1 MTGQNNVNSILQGSP
16 SSVFTRTPVPKTKKQ
31 HVDKDQ
37 QSQLPQPTFTGD
49 TDGGTDGVENGQQ
62 DGGGGAAHAAGPA
75 NKRTSFAM
83 GSNANVQWPSSG
95 LTPPRRGRVIPPTYA
110 QGRTGAPTV
119 YHAAGGEFLETN
131 NQVGF
136 VVYYP

>member
-1 MTGQNNVNSILQGSP
+1 MTGQNNVNSILQSSP
-16 SSVFTRTPVPKTKKQ
+16 GSVFTRTPVPKTKKQ

-37 QSQLPQPTFTGD
+37 QSQLLQPTFTGNN
-49 TDGGTDGVENGQQ
+49 DGGTNGVDTSQLN
-62 DGGGGAAHAAGPA
+62 GGGGEAHAS
-75 NKRTSFAM
+75 KRTSFAM
-83 GSNANVQWPSSG
+83 GNNTNVQWPSSG
-95 LTPPRRGRVIPPTYA
+95 LTPPRRGRVIPLTYA